1 MSKESTFASIR
12 SLFDY
17 AFKSYKKGKITL
29 TPSNYDV
36 RSSKKYGDV
45 YSEYSSLHCYPVQ
58 NNGLFD
64 PNKAI
69 TRSQLGTM
77 LGAIDS
83 LKDNPALT
91 AFITENANG
100 TVSTVRFAQLIQ
112 ELYPVTI
119 ADDKIEEALSAC
131 TGIENISEEAR
142 EAYASFVSGTLA
154 VDDSCKAGNQLI
166 TRGQALLIADKL
178 ADYQMNYL
186 AEHTQTQKAEVRQI
200 SGEDGTITLPAMSY
214 TTFNKKWADSLA
226 EQKEIQ
232 EELSQTTTQ
241 NQKKNALDKK

>member
-1 MSKESTFASIR
+1 MTQIKRLQEV
-12 SLFDY
+12 SL
-17 AFKSYKKGKITL
+17 
-29 TPSNYDV
+29 
-36 RSSKKYGDV
+36 
-45 YSEYSSLHCYPVQ
+45 
-58 NNGLFD
+58 
-64 PNKAI
+64 
-69 TRSQLGTM
+69 

-83 LKDNPALT
+83 LKDNAALT

-131 TGIENISEEAR
+131 TGIENMSEETR

-166 TRGQALLIADKL
+166 TRGQAL

-241 NQKKNALDKK
+241 NQKKNDSDKNEN

>member
-1 MSKESTFASIR
+1 M
-12 SLFDY
+12 
-17 AFKSYKKGKITL
+17 
-29 TPSNYDV
+29 
-36 RSSKKYGDV
+36 
-45 YSEYSSLHCYPVQ
+45 
-58 NNGLFD
+58 
-64 PNKAI
+64 
-69 TRSQLGTM
+69 
-77 LGAIDS
+77 
-83 LKDNPALT
+83 
-91 AFITENANG
+91 
-100 TVSTVRFAQLIQ
+100 RFAQLIQ

-119 ADDKIEEALSAC
+119 ADNKIEEALSAC

-214 TTFNKKWADSLA
+214 TTFNKNGRILLQNKKKYRKNCYRQLLRIR
-226 EQKEIQ
+226 KRTIQ
-232 EELSQTTTQ
+232 TKMKISI
-241 NQKKNALDKK
+241 

>member
-1 MSKESTFASIR
+1 
-12 SLFDY
+12 
-17 AFKSYKKGKITL
+17 
-29 TPSNYDV
+29 
-36 RSSKKYGDV
+36 
-45 YSEYSSLHCYPVQ
+45 
-58 NNGLFD
+58 
-64 PNKAI
+64 
-69 TRSQLGTM
+69 M

-83 LKDNPALT
+83 LKDNAALT

-119 ADDKIEEALSAC
+119 ADNKIEEALSAC

-186 AEHTQTQKAEVRQI
+186 AEHTQTQKAEVARFPERMEQLHCQQCLI
-200 SGEDGTITLPAMSY
+200 LHLIKNGRILLQ
-214 TTFNKKWADSLA
+214 NKKKYRKNCYRQLLRIR
-226 EQKEIQ
+226 KRTIQ
-232 EELSQTTTQ
+232 TKMKISI
-241 NQKKNALDKK
+241 